1 MIYECNTIFNTN
13 LPYKAGEDPGY
24 LTMFCF
30 SPPSFSINVFDFNYP
45 SIESCLTEKKP
56 QKFLKAFL
64 KEEFQVLFVFFK
76 CLI

>member
-30 SPPSFSINVFDFNYP
+30 SPPIPDKKNINKFRYSKFETLIWSITD
-45 SIESCLTEKKP
+45 TER
-56 QKFLKAFL
+56 Q
-64 KEEFQVLFVFFK
+64 
-76 CLI
+76 I